1 MTTSLVVRTWWK
13 HRGSVNKLISN
24 YLRKIKCC
32 NLVILFIYLP
42 TTRLVTSVF
51 FRYKG
56 GYGIN
61 NKIIYCFFFREH
73 STTNALS

>member
-51 FRYKG
+51 F
-56 GYGIN
+56 
-61 NKIIYCFFFREH
+61 
-73 STTNALS
+73 SV